1 MKNINLLVLI
11 LSIGVYTQLFAQNKT
26 NIESIEIHKEIMLG
40 GSNQWIQIKGES
52 AENPVLLFLHGGPG
66 FAQTPYSH
74 FDSKKLKKHFI
85 VVNWDQLGAGKS
97 YNKEINPKTMTV
109 NKFLNDTYELVQYL
123 KKKFKKEKIF
133 IVGHSWGSVLGLYTA
148 INHPKD
154 IYAYIGMGQAIDLL
168 QGEKD
173 AYNFTMDKAKEMQ
186 DSVAIK
192 TLNDIGMPP
201 FKGGFQSLI
210 KQRILLGKYGGAF
223 HNIGY
228 KEIEK
233 IRLSSPYYTDIDQK
247 NYMQGY
253 GFSQYC
259 LWDQLMEI
267 NFFNEKKE
275 LKIPVYFFEGRY
287 DYGTPFA
294 LVEKYFDVMKASC
307 KEIVWFENSGHF
319 PNLEETEK
327 YQDELIKILNKTKL

>member
-1 MKNINLLVLI
+1 MKTITN
-11 LSIGVYTQLFAQNKT
+11 LSILLSLFIGTQLIAQNKT
-26 NIESIEIHKEIMLG
+26 NLESIEKFEEISLG
-40 GSNQWIQIKGES
+40 GDKQWIFYNGES
-52 AENPVLLFLHGGPG
+52 VDNPVLLFLHGGPG

-109 NKFLNDTYELVQYL
+109 NRFLNDTYELIKYL
-123 KKKFKKEKIF
+123 KKRFNKKKIF

-148 INHPKD
+148 INHPDD

-173 AYNFTMDKAKEMQ
+173 AYNFTLDKAKEIQ

-192 TLNDIGMPP
+192 TLNDIGTPP

-233 IRLSSPYYTDIDQK
+233 IRMSSPYYNEIDQK
-247 NYMQGY
+247 NYMEGY

-259 LWDQLMEI
+259 LWDQLMEV

-275 LKIPVYFFEGRY
+275 LKAPIYFFEGRY

-294 LVEKYFDVMKASC
+294 LVEKYFDVLKAPC
-307 KEIVWFENSGHF
+307 KEIVWFDNSGHF